1 MNFFLFWL
9 KEKLRVFFIKKYFNL
24 INDFFLCN
32 KINSIYLKNKVISPS
47 WMDIQKSPREGEDQI
62 DDRLLNDIEHKIVV
76 GIFGILLVSSLV
88 T

>member
-1 MNFFLFWL
+1 
-9 KEKLRVFFIKKYFNL
+9 
-24 INDFFLCN
+24 
-32 KINSIYLKNKVISPS
+32 
-47 WMDIQKSPREGEDQI
+47 MDIQKSPREGEDQI